1 MFSQFF
7 EKYQKYS
14 LIVSALM
21 FLLAL
26 FLIFRPLESL
36 NTFIMLFAIIILV
49 NGIIKLVQYF
59 RTDTQMRMMNFG
71 LAEGIL
77 SIIAALIIMITSD
90 GLIAFVPIMFS
101 IWIMIQSIITRMG
114 NNSFALKGWA
124 VGIMIAVYAFAG
136 NSNVKAVI
144 VTLMPLIVFWFIDTY
159 YLMLERK
166 FRCLY
171 DDVRIKD
178 EQDIDFSMNPND
190 VKINLDEV
198 KKYGFFSIFFSKSV
212 LPFYLVCIATT
223 LVIYFVKF

>member
-1 MFSQFF
+1 M
-7 EKYQKYS
+7 EKKIS
-14 LIVSALM
+14 H
-21 FLLAL
+21 
-26 FLIFRPLESL
+26 L
-36 NTFIMLFAIIILV
+36 N
-49 NGIIKLVQYF
+49 
-59 RTDTQMRMMNFG
+59 
-71 LAEGIL
+71 
-77 SIIAALIIMITSD
+77 
-90 GLIAFVPIMFS
+90 
-101 IWIMIQSIITRMG
+101 MIQSIITRMG

-178 EQDIDFSMNPND
+178 EKDIDFSMNPND

-223 LVIYFVKF
+223 LVIYFVEF

>member
-1 MFSQFF
+1 M
-7 EKYQKYS
+7 EKKIS
-14 LIVSALM
+14 H
-21 FLLAL
+21 
-26 FLIFRPLESL
+26 L
-36 NTFIMLFAIIILV
+36 N
-49 NGIIKLVQYF
+49 
-59 RTDTQMRMMNFG
+59 
-71 LAEGIL
+71 
-77 SIIAALIIMITSD
+77 
-90 GLIAFVPIMFS
+90 
-101 IWIMIQSIITRMG
+101 MIQSIITRMG

-178 EQDIDFSMNPND
+178 EKDIDFSMNPND

-223 LVIYFVKF
+223 LVIYCVKF

>member
-1 MFSQFF
+1 M
-7 EKYQKYS
+7 EKKIS
-14 LIVSALM
+14 H
-21 FLLAL
+21 
-26 FLIFRPLESL
+26 L
-36 NTFIMLFAIIILV
+36 N
-49 NGIIKLVQYF
+49 
-59 RTDTQMRMMNFG
+59 
-71 LAEGIL
+71 
-77 SIIAALIIMITSD
+77 
-90 GLIAFVPIMFS
+90 
-101 IWIMIQSIITRMG
+101 MIQSIITRMG

-178 EQDIDFSMNPND
+178 EKDIDFSMNPND

-198 KKYGFFSIFFSKSV
+198 KKYGYFSIFFSKSV

>member
-1 MFSQFF
+1 M
-7 EKYQKYS
+7 EKKIS
-14 LIVSALM
+14 H
-21 FLLAL
+21 
-26 FLIFRPLESL
+26 L
-36 NTFIMLFAIIILV
+36 N
-49 NGIIKLVQYF
+49 
-59 RTDTQMRMMNFG
+59 
-71 LAEGIL
+71 
-77 SIIAALIIMITSD
+77 
-90 GLIAFVPIMFS
+90 
-101 IWIMIQSIITRMG
+101 MIQSIITRMG

-124 VGIMIAVYAFAG
+124 VGIMVAVYAFAG

-178 EQDIDFSMNPND
+178 EKDIDFSMNPND

>member
-1 MFSQFF
+1 M
-7 EKYQKYS
+7 EKKIS
-14 LIVSALM
+14 H
-21 FLLAL
+21 
-26 FLIFRPLESL
+26 L
-36 NTFIMLFAIIILV
+36 N
-49 NGIIKLVQYF
+49 
-59 RTDTQMRMMNFG
+59 
-71 LAEGIL
+71 
-77 SIIAALIIMITSD
+77 
-90 GLIAFVPIMFS
+90 
-101 IWIMIQSIITRMG
+101 MIQSIITRMG

-178 EQDIDFSMNPND
+178 EKDIDFSMNPND

-223 LVIYFVKF
+223 LVIYFVKFYHIK

>member
-1 MFSQFF
+1 
-7 EKYQKYS
+7 
-14 LIVSALM
+14 
-21 FLLAL
+21 
-26 FLIFRPLESL
+26 
-36 NTFIMLFAIIILV
+36 
-49 NGIIKLVQYF
+49 
-59 RTDTQMRMMNFG
+59 
-71 LAEGIL
+71 
-77 SIIAALIIMITSD
+77 
-90 GLIAFVPIMFS
+90 
-101 IWIMIQSIITRMG
+101 MIQSIITRMG

-178 EQDIDFSMNPND
+178 EKDIDFSMNPND

-223 LVIYFVKF
+223 LVIYFVKFYA

>member
-1 MFSQFF
+1 M
-7 EKYQKYS
+7 EKKIS
-14 LIVSALM
+14 H
-21 FLLAL
+21 
-26 FLIFRPLESL
+26 L
-36 NTFIMLFAIIILV
+36 N
-49 NGIIKLVQYF
+49 
-59 RTDTQMRMMNFG
+59 
-71 LAEGIL
+71 
-77 SIIAALIIMITSD
+77 
-90 GLIAFVPIMFS
+90 
-101 IWIMIQSIITRMG
+101 MIQSIITRMG

-178 EQDIDFSMNPND
+178 EKDIDFSMNPND
-190 VKINLDEV
+190 VKINRDEV

>member
-1 MFSQFF
+1 M
-7 EKYQKYS
+7 EKKIS
-14 LIVSALM
+14 H
-21 FLLAL
+21 
-26 FLIFRPLESL
+26 L
-36 NTFIMLFAIIILV
+36 N
-49 NGIIKLVQYF
+49 
-59 RTDTQMRMMNFG
+59 
-71 LAEGIL
+71 
-77 SIIAALIIMITSD
+77 
-90 GLIAFVPIMFS
+90 
-101 IWIMIQSIITRMG
+101 MIQSIITRMG

-178 EQDIDFSMNPND
+178 EKDIDFSMNPND
-190 VKINLDEV
+190 VKIKLDEV

>member
-1 MFSQFF
+1 M
-7 EKYQKYS
+7 EKKIS
-14 LIVSALM
+14 H
-21 FLLAL
+21 
-26 FLIFRPLESL
+26 L
-36 NTFIMLFAIIILV
+36 N
-49 NGIIKLVQYF
+49 
-59 RTDTQMRMMNFG
+59 
-71 LAEGIL
+71 
-77 SIIAALIIMITSD
+77 
-90 GLIAFVPIMFS
+90 
-101 IWIMIQSIITRMG
+101 MIQSIITRMG
-114 NNSFALKGWA
+114 NNSFALKGWT

-178 EQDIDFSMNPND
+178 EKDIDFSMNPND

>member
-1 MFSQFF
+1 M
-7 EKYQKYS
+7 EKKIS
-14 LIVSALM
+14 H
-21 FLLAL
+21 
-26 FLIFRPLESL
+26 L
-36 NTFIMLFAIIILV
+36 N
-49 NGIIKLVQYF
+49 
-59 RTDTQMRMMNFG
+59 
-71 LAEGIL
+71 
-77 SIIAALIIMITSD
+77 
-90 GLIAFVPIMFS
+90 
-101 IWIMIQSIITRMG
+101 MIQSIITRMG

-144 VTLMPLIVFWFIDTY
+144 VTLMPLIVFWFMDTY

-178 EQDIDFSMNPND
+178 EKDIDFSMNPND

>member
-1 MFSQFF
+1 
-7 EKYQKYS
+7 
-14 LIVSALM
+14 
-21 FLLAL
+21 
-26 FLIFRPLESL
+26 
-36 NTFIMLFAIIILV
+36 
-49 NGIIKLVQYF
+49 
-59 RTDTQMRMMNFG
+59 
-71 LAEGIL
+71 
-77 SIIAALIIMITSD
+77 
-90 GLIAFVPIMFS
+90 
-101 IWIMIQSIITRMG
+101 MIQNIITRMG

-144 VTLMPLIVFWFIDTY
+144 VTLMPLIVFWFVDTY

-178 EQDIDFSMNPND
+178 EKDIDFSMNPND

>member
-1 MFSQFF
+1 M
-7 EKYQKYS
+7 EKKIS
-14 LIVSALM
+14 H
-21 FLLAL
+21 
-26 FLIFRPLESL
+26 L
-36 NTFIMLFAIIILV
+36 N
-49 NGIIKLVQYF
+49 
-59 RTDTQMRMMNFG
+59 
-71 LAEGIL
+71 
-77 SIIAALIIMITSD
+77 
-90 GLIAFVPIMFS
+90 
-101 IWIMIQSIITRMG
+101 MIQSIITRMG

-178 EQDIDFSMNPND
+178 EKDIDFSMNPND

>member
-1 MFSQFF
+1 
-7 EKYQKYS
+7 
-14 LIVSALM
+14 
-21 FLLAL
+21 
-26 FLIFRPLESL
+26 
-36 NTFIMLFAIIILV
+36 
-49 NGIIKLVQYF
+49 
-59 RTDTQMRMMNFG
+59 
-71 LAEGIL
+71 
-77 SIIAALIIMITSD
+77 MID
-90 GLIAFVPIMFS
+90 
-101 IWIMIQSIITRMG
+101 
-114 NNSFALKGWA
+114 
-124 VGIMIAVYAFAG
+124 VYAFAG

-178 EQDIDFSMNPND
+178 EKDIDFSMNPND

>member
-1 MFSQFF
+1 M
-7 EKYQKYS
+7 EKKIS
-14 LIVSALM
+14 H
-21 FLLAL
+21 
-26 FLIFRPLESL
+26 L
-36 NTFIMLFAIIILV
+36 N
-49 NGIIKLVQYF
+49 
-59 RTDTQMRMMNFG
+59 
-71 LAEGIL
+71 
-77 SIIAALIIMITSD
+77 
-90 GLIAFVPIMFS
+90 
-101 IWIMIQSIITRMG
+101 MIQSIITRMG

-136 NSNVKAVI
+136 SSNVKAVI

-166 FRCLY
+166 YRCLY

-178 EQDIDFSMNPND
+178 EKDIDFSMNLND

-198 KKYGFFSIFFSKSV
+198 KKYGFFNIFFSKSV

>member
-1 MFSQFF
+1 M
-7 EKYQKYS
+7 EKKIS
-14 LIVSALM
+14 H
-21 FLLAL
+21 
-26 FLIFRPLESL
+26 L
-36 NTFIMLFAIIILV
+36 N
-49 NGIIKLVQYF
+49 
-59 RTDTQMRMMNFG
+59 
-71 LAEGIL
+71 
-77 SIIAALIIMITSD
+77 
-90 GLIAFVPIMFS
+90 
-101 IWIMIQSIITRMG
+101 MIQSIITRMG

-171 DDVRIKD
+171 EDVRIKD
-178 EQDIDFSMNPND
+178 EKDIDFSMNPND

>member
-1 MFSQFF
+1 M
-7 EKYQKYS
+7 EKKIS
-14 LIVSALM
+14 H
-21 FLLAL
+21 
-26 FLIFRPLESL
+26 L
-36 NTFIMLFAIIILV
+36 N
-49 NGIIKLVQYF
+49 
-59 RTDTQMRMMNFG
+59 
-71 LAEGIL
+71 
-77 SIIAALIIMITSD
+77 
-90 GLIAFVPIMFS
+90 
-101 IWIMIQSIITRMG
+101 MIQSIITRMG

-171 DDVRIKD
+171 DNVRIKD
-178 EQDIDFSMNPND
+178 EKDIDFSMNPND

>member
-1 MFSQFF
+1 M
-7 EKYQKYS
+7 EKKIS
-14 LIVSALM
+14 H
-21 FLLAL
+21 
-26 FLIFRPLESL
+26 L
-36 NTFIMLFAIIILV
+36 N
-49 NGIIKLVQYF
+49 
-59 RTDTQMRMMNFG
+59 
-71 LAEGIL
+71 
-77 SIIAALIIMITSD
+77 
-90 GLIAFVPIMFS
+90 
-101 IWIMIQSIITRMG
+101 MIQSIITRMG

-178 EQDIDFSMNPND
+178 EKDIDFSMNPND

-212 LPFYLVCIATT
+212 LAFYLVCIATT

>member
-1 MFSQFF
+1 
-7 EKYQKYS
+7 
-14 LIVSALM
+14 
-21 FLLAL
+21 
-26 FLIFRPLESL
+26 
-36 NTFIMLFAIIILV
+36 
-49 NGIIKLVQYF
+49 
-59 RTDTQMRMMNFG
+59 
-71 LAEGIL
+71 
-77 SIIAALIIMITSD
+77 
-90 GLIAFVPIMFS
+90 
-101 IWIMIQSIITRMG
+101 MIQSIITRMG

-178 EQDIDFSMNPND
+178 DKDIDFSMNPND

>member
-1 MFSQFF
+1 M
-7 EKYQKYS
+7 EKKIS
-14 LIVSALM
+14 H
-21 FLLAL
+21 
-26 FLIFRPLESL
+26 L
-36 NTFIMLFAIIILV
+36 N
-49 NGIIKLVQYF
+49 
-59 RTDTQMRMMNFG
+59 
-71 LAEGIL
+71 
-77 SIIAALIIMITSD
+77 
-90 GLIAFVPIMFS
+90 
-101 IWIMIQSIITRMG
+101 MIQSIITRMG

-171 DDVRIKD
+171 NDVRIKD
-178 EQDIDFSMNPND
+178 EKDIDFSMNPND

>member
-1 MFSQFF
+1 M
-7 EKYQKYS
+7 EKKIS
-14 LIVSALM
+14 H
-21 FLLAL
+21 
-26 FLIFRPLESL
+26 L
-36 NTFIMLFAIIILV
+36 N
-49 NGIIKLVQYF
+49 
-59 RTDTQMRMMNFG
+59 
-71 LAEGIL
+71 
-77 SIIAALIIMITSD
+77 
-90 GLIAFVPIMFS
+90 
-101 IWIMIQSIITRMG
+101 MIQSIITRMG

-136 NSNVKAVI
+136 NSSVKAVI

-178 EQDIDFSMNPND
+178 DKDIDFSMNPND